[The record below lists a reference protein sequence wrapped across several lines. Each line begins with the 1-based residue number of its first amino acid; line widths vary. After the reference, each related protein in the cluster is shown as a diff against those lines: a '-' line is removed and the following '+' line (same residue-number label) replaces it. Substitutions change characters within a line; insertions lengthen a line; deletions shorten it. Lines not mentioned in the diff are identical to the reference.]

1 MTRIIYTNGRY
12 KRYDDAV
19 VHAEDRGF
27 QFGDAVY
34 EVIEVKDSRLI
45 DETRH
50 MSRLSRSLSELG
62 IRPPMPDRAWQR
74 ILREPVRRN
83 RVRNGLVYLQV
94 SRGASPRNFMFSGI
108 DMQPT
113 VVCLARSI
121 DPAVQ
126 QKAFETG
133 IRIITHKETRWARRD
148 IKTVMLLPAS
158 LAKETAKAQGAQ
170 DVWFVDDDGM
180 VLEGGSSNAWIVSA
194 DGKLLTR
201 PADTAIL
208 CGITRLTLIDAL
220 KELNIQLVERAFS
233 VEEALAAREAFIT
246 SATSLV
252 MPIVQIDDRQIG
264 DGRPG
269 PIVRELR
276 AAFHKVAKIAAP

>member
-74 ILREPVRRN
+74 ILRETVRRN

-158 LAKETAKAQGAQ
+158 LAKEKAKAQGAQ